1 MGAIEL
7 AMVAVMVL
15 GLGILAGL
23 MLLLYKKAGAG
34 EALIVTG
41 GSQEP
46 SVIVGGG
53 GTLVL
58 PLIQSCRS
66 VSLELM
72 SVDLKSPHAY
82 ECKDGTQFDFDGT
95 AEVSVDPDEDAILK
109 AARFF
114 KADDV
119 REVRGIVYDA
129 IQDCLKAEISR
140 RPASGLANVESFT
153 ENTGYIVA
161 EELEK
166 YGLKLHALRA
176 KELRRVKDGQTKALP
191 LHTEANAEG
200 NGLSSGYTGH
210 LAVVT
215 RPVFYEADSGEITIS
230 LVDDAKRLTMKAR
243 LHQPGPPATDG
254 VPVLVKKID
263 DSIALVEA
271 WSPLHAQFPNTQN

>member
-1 MGAIEL
+1 MGAIEFT
-7 AMVAVMVL
+7 MVAVLVL
-15 GLGILAGL
+15 VLIILAGF

-34 EALIVTG
+34 EALIITG

-53 GTLVL
+53 TVVVPG
-58 PLIQSCRS
+58 IQRCRS

-114 KADDV
+114 KEDDV
-119 REVRGIVYDA
+119 REMRGIVYDA
-129 IQDCLKAEISR
+129 IQDCLKAEIAR
-140 RPASGLANVESFT
+140 LPATGLANIETFT
-153 ENTGYIVA
+153 ENIDYIVA

-176 KELRRVKDGQTKALP
+176 KELRRIKDSQAKALP
-191 LHTEANAEG
+191 LHTEANAG
-200 NGLSSGYTGH
+200 KNGLSSAYTGH

-230 LVDDAKRLTMKAR
+230 LVDNAKRLTLNAR
-243 LHQPGPPATDG
+243 LDQPGPPATDG
-254 VPVLVKKID
+254 SPVLVKRID
-263 DSIALVEA
+263 EGTALVEV
-271 WSPLHAQFPNTQN
+271 WSPLHAQFPSTQN

>member
-7 AMVAVMVL
+7 AMVAVLVV
-15 GLGILAGL
+15 GLGIITGL
-23 MLLLYKKAGAG
+23 LLLLYKRAGAG
-34 EALIVTG
+34 EALIITG

-46 SVIVGGG
+46 SVILNGGKV
-53 GTLVL
+53 VL
-58 PLIQSCRS
+58 PGIQSCRS

-72 SVDLKSPHAY
+72 SVELKSPHAY
-82 ECKDGTQFDFDGT
+82 ECKDGNQFDFDGT

-114 KADDV
+114 KEDNV

-140 RPASGLANVESFT
+140 RPATGLANVESFT
-153 ENTGYIVA
+153 ENTGYLVA

-191 LHTEANAEG
+191 LNTESDAGG
-200 NGLSSGYTGH
+200 NGVSSSYTGH

-263 DSIALVEA
+263 DSIALVEV
-271 WSPLHAQFPNTQN
+271 WSPLHAQFPSTPN